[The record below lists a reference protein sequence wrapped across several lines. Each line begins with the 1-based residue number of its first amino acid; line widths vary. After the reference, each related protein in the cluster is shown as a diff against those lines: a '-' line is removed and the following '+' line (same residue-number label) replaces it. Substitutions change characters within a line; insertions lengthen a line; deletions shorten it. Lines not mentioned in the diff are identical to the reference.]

1 VPELELFAGGAVGC
15 FARSGALDPL
25 AEGADLPLRVAPT
38 ELLLL
43 GAQAALA
50 ELAQRL
56 AALDPHGLTLDL
68 SSAYAT
74 WIVRGEDRL
83 EAFAR
88 LSAIPLPAPGGFAQ
102 GLVAHV
108 PAKVVVREDDLL
120 VTVSSVVSHHLR
132 DRLPAVCRDL
142 AEVVAR

>member
-1 VPELELFAGGAVGC
+1 MPELELFAGGAVGC
-15 FARSGALDPL
+15 FARPAALDSL
-25 AEGADLPLRVAPT
+25 VESADLPLRVAPT
-38 ELLLL
+38 EVLLL
-43 GAQAALA
+43 GAQAGLS
-50 ELAQRL
+50 ELDRRL

-74 WIVRGEDRL
+74 WIVRGDDRF

-88 LSAIPLPAPGGFAQ
+88 LSAIPLPAQGGFAQ

-132 DRLPAVCRDL
+132 ERLPAACRDL
-142 AEVVAR
+142 AYVVAR

>member
-1 VPELELFAGGAVGC
+1 MPELELFAGGALGC
-15 FARSGALDPL
+15 FARPGALDAL

-43 GAQAALA
+43 GARASLG
-50 ELAQRL
+50 ELRQRM
-56 AALDPHGLTLDL
+56 AALDPHGLALDL

-74 WIVRGEDRL
+74 WVVRGDDRF

-108 PAKVVVREDDLL
+108 PAKVVVRENDLL

-132 DRLPAVCRDL
+132 ERLPAACRDL
-142 AEVVAR
+142 AEAAAR

>member
-1 VPELELFAGGAVGC
+1 VPELEPFAGGAVGC
-15 FARSGALDPL
+15 FAQPAALDSL
-25 AEGADLPLRVAPT
+25 ADGADLPLRVAPT

-43 GAQAALA
+43 GEQAALA
-50 ELAQRL
+50 ELEQRL
-56 AALDPHGLTLDL
+56 AALDPHALTLDL

-74 WIVRGEDRL
+74 WIVRGDDRF

-88 LSAIPLPAPGGFAQ
+88 VSAIPLPAPGGFAQ

-108 PAKVVVREDDLL
+108 PAKVVVRENDLL

-132 DRLPAVCRDL
+132 ERLPAACRDL
-142 AEVVAR
+142 AERVAR